1 METVNPRKTSRV
13 RAEAD
18 FLPQL
23 ERRSQ
28 ISLEKQVVRAVR
40 EAIGNGRLRPG
51 MRLPS
56 SRRLAAEL
64 QVNRNTVVNAL
75 EQLAAEEYLISKPG
89 SGTFVSDQIQ
99 RSSDTSRGAPP
110 SPKLH
115 GLPLLPEPAIAPFHE
130 EGIASGI
137 CQPSTAAFPLAQWRK
152 AWRQVTRHVPA
163 PHYSDPAGE
172 PGLRAAVADYLA
184 HARGLRCSPDD
195 LIITNGATQGFAL
208 VAQALLTPGMMVA
221 FEEPGY
227 PLARQVFERH
237 AARLLLVPV
246 DQSGL
251 CVEQLPEGP
260 AGPKLVYVT
269 PSHQFPLGVRLSTA
283 RRVALLEWASRH
295 DAFILEDDYD
305 SEFRYDAPP
314 LPPLASL
321 VSTGRV
327 IYVGTF
333 SKSLAPSL
341 RVGYVLSPLLR
352 ERLKRLKCWMDYHT
366 NTPTQLALEYFM
378 KEGDF
383 ALHIRHMRRLYAE
396 KRAALVQALSPLQ
409 AVASVRGLEAGLH
422 AFVEFGAQV
431 QIEKLVQNCLHQGI
445 LLTDLTHY
453 YAAAPGQRGVV
464 LGYGRLELHEIAWA
478 GRQIVSQVQTSS
490 QW

>member
-1 METVNPRKTSRV
+1 MEPLNPQKKTRL

-18 FLPQL
+18 FVPQL
-23 ERRSQ
+23 ERGSQ
-28 ISLEKQVVRAVR
+28 ISLEKQLVRAVR
-40 EAIGNGRLRPG
+40 EAIGSGRLRPE

-64 QVNRNTVVNAL
+64 HVNRNTVVNAL
-75 EQLAAEEYLISKPG
+75 EQLMAEEYLTSKPG
-89 SGTFVSDQIQ
+89 SGTFVSDQIP
-99 RSSDTSRGAPP
+99 RSSTSSRGTPP

-115 GLPLLPEPAIAPFHE
+115 DLPLLPEPAIVPFHK
-130 EGIASGI
+130 EGIAFGV
-137 CQPSTAAFPLAQWRK
+137 CQPSTAAFPLTHWRE
-152 AWRQVTRHVPA
+152 AWRQVTRQVPA
-163 PHYSDPAGE
+163 PQYSDPAGE

-184 HARGLRCSPDD
+184 QARGLRCSADD

-208 VAQALLTPGMMVA
+208 VAQALFTPGMTVA
-221 FEEPGY
+221 IEEPGY

-237 AARLLLVPV
+237 AARLTLVPV

-260 AGPKLVYVT
+260 VGPKLVYVT
-269 PSHQFPLGVRLSTA
+269 PSHQFPLGMRLSAA
-283 RRVALLEWASRH
+283 RRVALLEWAARH

-321 VSTGRV
+321 DSTGRV

-333 SKSLAPSL
+333 SKALAPSL
-341 RVGYVLSPLLR
+341 RIGYVLSPLLR

-366 NTPTQLALEYFM
+366 NTPTQLALEYFLN
-378 KEGDF
+378 EGYF
-383 ALHIRHMRRLYAE
+383 ALHIRRMRRLYAE

-409 AVASVRGLEAGLH
+409 AIASVRGLEAGLH
-422 AFVEFGAQV
+422 AFVEFDAQV

-445 LLTDLTHY
+445 FLTNLTHY
-453 YAAAPGQRGVV
+453 YSAAPGQRGVV

-478 GRQIVSQVQTSS
+478 GKQIVSHVQTDS